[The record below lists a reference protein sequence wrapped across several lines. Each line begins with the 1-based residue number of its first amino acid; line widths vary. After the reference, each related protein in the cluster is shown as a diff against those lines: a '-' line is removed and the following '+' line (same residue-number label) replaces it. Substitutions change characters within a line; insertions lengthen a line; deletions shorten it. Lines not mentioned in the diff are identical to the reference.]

1 MFLKEQNKIGVVILA
16 AGKGKRMQSNML
28 KVMHELNGRPLID
41 HVVWAVT
48 ESGVCEKP
56 VVVVCSEDPAV
67 ENFLGSRAE
76 YAIQVERLGTGHAV
90 AIAEEKLKDRADAV
104 VVLYGDMPFI
114 KPESIQKL
122 VAKHL
127 EKGNQLTLM
136 TATVEDFDDWRA
148 SLYDY
153 GRIIRAGE
161 ENHIVKI
168 VEKKDATSEELE
180 IKELNPAFMCFDAEW
195 LWKNLKLLKNTNAQG
210 EYYLTDLVG
219 LAFAEGQKLSSVMID
234 PKEAVGINTK
244 EHLEKAQQL

>member
-1 MFLKEQNKIGVVILA
+1 MFLKEQNKIGVVVLA

-41 HVVWAVT
+41 YVVGAV
-48 ESGVCEKP
+48 EDSGVCEKP
-56 VVVVCSEDPAV
+56 VVVVCAEDPAV
-67 ENFLGSRAE
+67 QNFLDGRAE
-76 YAIQVERLGTGHAV
+76 YVTQIERLGTGHAV
-90 AIAEEKLKDRADAV
+90 ANAEEKLKDEVDTV

-122 VAKHL
+122 VEKHL

-136 TATVEDFDDWRA
+136 TATVDDFTDWRV

-168 VEKKDATSEELE
+168 IEKKDATPEELE
-180 IKELNPAFMCFDAEW
+180 IRELNPAFMCFNAEW
-195 LWKNLKLLKNTNAQG
+195 LWKNLRLLKNNNVQG

-219 LAFAEGQKLSSVMID
+219 LAFAEGQKLSSVAID

-244 EHLEKAQQL
+244 EHLETAQKI